1 METAL
6 YVVLWGLSIIV
17 ALFVG
22 GFAKSYMSK
31 KGENAALKED
41 IAELTR
47 TTKRI
52 EAEISGDVWDRQKRW
67 ELKRDLLL
75 ELTKKTAAVSD
86 ALTGLHSVYMTEK
99 ANEEKGQSAR
109 MDKRIEAGKALSDA
123 TDAYD
128 QASLLVSV
136 VCEAETRKVLNVFS
150 LMCRQIAAR
159 ITSGEPQA
167 FVNDMR
173 DWLTKRETIMT
184 VTRKE
189 LGID

>member
-1 METAL
+1 METVL
-6 YVVLWGLSIIV
+6 YVVMWGLSIIV
-17 ALFVG
+17 ALFIG

-99 ANEEKGQSAR
+99 ANEKKGQPPR
-109 MDKRIEAGKALSDA
+109 MDRRIEVGAVWGKAAD
-123 TDAYD
+123 DYD
-128 QASLLVSV
+128 QAALLVSV
-136 VCEAETRKVLNVFS
+136 VCEAETRSVLNAFS
-150 LMCRQIAAR
+150 LVCREIGSK
-159 ITSGEPQA
+159 IIGGEPEI
-167 FVNDMR
+167 FINNIK
-173 DWLTKRETIMT
+173 DWLTKRETVMT